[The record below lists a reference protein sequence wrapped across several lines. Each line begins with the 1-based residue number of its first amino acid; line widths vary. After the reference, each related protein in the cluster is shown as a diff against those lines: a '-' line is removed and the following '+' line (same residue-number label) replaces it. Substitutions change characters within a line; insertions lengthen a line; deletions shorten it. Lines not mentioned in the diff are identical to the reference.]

1 MRRKI
6 IVTFSIVLA
15 VIMVAFV
22 IYAET
27 HEKKY
32 TINNVAI
39 DAHIL
44 DNGGM
49 QIVEDR
55 TVTFKNGPFT
65 RLVMDI
71 PKKGFKDITDVE
83 ILEGTKE
90 YRPAAE
96 NTKDTPE
103 GYYRI
108 LQDDNNVHI
117 EWYIYELDG
126 TRTFRLKYTV
136 EDCIN
141 IYKDTAE
148 LYWKFIGDKNGTE
161 TAKCSVLVHLPESI
175 SKNDINVWGHGAE
188 NGTVQIVSGQEA
200 SWVTKNL
207 PANKFLEA
215 RMLFPTNLIVS
226 GGITFNYNGL
236 SKILAEEEQWAQEQQ
251 SKAAK
256 DTTRFIIGLLVLGAS
271 IGISLFI
278 LITRGKRF
286 KPVVKLDYYRELPGD
301 YTPAEMCVLYTFNKP
316 KQTAISATILDLA
329 RKKVIK
335 LSVDKSGKKPDAI
348 LERVR
353 ENEGNLLAHEL
364 SLVNYMFDEIG
375 RNGKM
380 AVSEMK
386 KASKDKAKNLKGFI
400 DGWNKEIIEAGKK
413 RDFFDQRSLTGRTIL
428 GIVFSVL
435 IIAAAVLLL
444 NKLYT
449 LAIFTGLGACMTIA
463 AHALVG
469 RRSAYGEEQFM
480 RWKAF
485 SRFLRDF
492 SSLDKAELPDLILW
506 EHYLVYAVA
515 LGVSQKVLKQL
526 PVVYPDIIENTGHA
540 PYAWY
545 GLYLDSPDIET
556 FGDLTMVLTGIEA
569 GFEVVTSNIS
579 ASSDGSGGGFSS
591 GGGGGGGGGGFGAA

>member
-1 MRRKI
+1 MWRKI

-15 VIMVAFV
+15 VIMVAFI

-49 QIVEDR
+49 QIVEER
-55 TVTFKNGPFT
+55 TVTFENGPFT
-65 RLVMDI
+65 KLTMDI
-71 PKKGFKDITDVE
+71 LKKGFKDITDVE

-90 YRPAAE
+90 YQPVAN

-108 LQDDNNVHI
+108 SQDDNNVHI
-117 EWYIYELDG
+117 EWYVYEIDG
-126 TRTFRLKYTV
+126 TRTFTLKYTV

-161 TAKCSVLVHLPESI
+161 TAKCSVRVHLPENVG
-175 SKNDINVWGHGAE
+175 KNDIKVWGHGAE

-200 SWVTKNL
+200 FWVTKNL

-215 RMLFPTNLIVS
+215 RMLFPPNLIVS
-226 GGITFNYNGL
+226 GGITFDHNGL
-236 SKILAEEEQWAQEQQ
+236 PNILAEEEQWAQEQQ

-256 DTTRFIIGLLVLGAS
+256 DAMSFIIGLLVLGAS
-271 IGISLFI
+271 TGISMFI
-278 LITRGKRF
+278 LMTRGRRF
-286 KPVVKLDYYRELPGD
+286 KPTIKLDYYRELPGD

-316 KQTAISATILDLA
+316 KQTAIPATILDLA
-329 RKKVIK
+329 RRKVIK
-335 LSVDKSGKKPDAI
+335 LFVDKSGKKPDVI

-353 ENEGNLLAHEL
+353 ENEGNLLAFEL
-364 SLVNYMFDEIG
+364 SLVNYMFNEIG
-375 RNGKM
+375 QNGRM
-380 AVSEMK
+380 AISAMK
-386 KASKDKAKNLKGFI
+386 KASKDKSNNLKDFI
-400 DGWNKEIIEAGKK
+400 DGWKREIIEAGKK
-413 RDFFDQRSLTGRTIL
+413 RDFFDQRSLTGRTML
-428 GIVFSVL
+428 GVVFSVL
-435 IIAAAVLLL
+435 VIAAAVLLL
-444 NKLYT
+444 NKFYT
-449 LAIFTGLGACMTIA
+449 PAIFTGLGACITIA

-469 RRSAYGEEQFM
+469 RRSPYGEEQFM

-485 SRFLRDF
+485 SRFPKDF
-492 SSLDKAELPDLILW
+492 SSLNQAELPDLILW

-526 PVVYPDIIENTGHA
+526 PVVYPDIIEHTGYAH
-540 PYAWY
+540 YAWY
-545 GLYLDSPDIET
+545 GLYFDSPDISA
-556 FGDLTMVLTGIEA
+556 FGDITMALTGIEA
-569 GFEVVTSNIS
+569 GFDAVTSNIS
-579 ASSDGSGGGFSS
+579 ASSDGSGGFSS
-591 GGGGGGGGGGFGAA
+591 GGGGGGGGGGFGAS